1 MLSHFWDEIGNAGPV
16 ARYSK
21 DPLEYGMRGI
31 ELFIKSSLVELL
43 GDGLTRHQSALT
55 DEQSSFRVECGDS
68 QNDLCCSILLQS
80 SLTLLDEA
88 EQKAHDTRAQ
98 ALVLIS
104 GA

>member
-1 MLSHFWDEIGNAGPV
+1 
-16 ARYSK
+16 
-21 DPLEYGMRGI
+21 
-31 ELFIKSSLVELL
+31 
-43 GDGLTRHQSALT
+43 
-55 DEQSSFRVECGDS
+55 
-68 QNDLCCSILLQS
+68 LCCSILLQS